1 MNRTKGILLE
11 RAAGNKAEEM
21 QRRYSL
27 SETTLQQGKFR
38 GMVHKYVLED
48 VSILNPLVDL
58 LIIHLVITLTNRI
71 LEIYIPYMARGG
83 RVFIGYFE
91 NFLRK

>member
-1 MNRTKGILLE
+1 MFGSESGR
-11 RAAGNKAEEM
+11 RV

-83 RVFIGYFE
+83 RVFIGCFE
-91 NFLRK
+91 TFLRK